1 MTRKVNTECHK
12 IGKRLLI
19 GTAIVL
25 VGGIAVMWS
34 WNTLA
39 VDLFHL
45 PAVKFRHALAAE
57 LLLISLGA
65 GLGIG
70 VRIPGGNRQHRDV

>member
-1 MTRKVNTECHK
+1 MTQEVNTK
-12 IGKRLLI
+12 YQNIGRILLV

-25 VGGIAVMWS
+25 IGGIAMMWS

-39 VDLFHL
+39 VDLFQL
-45 PAVKFRHALAAE
+45 PAVKFRHAIAAE

-70 VRIPGGNRQHRDV
+70 ARIPGGNRQHRDV

>member
-1 MTRKVNTECHK
+1 MTQKVNIEYHS

-19 GTAIVL
+19 GTAIVI
-25 VGGIAVMWS
+25 VSGIAVMWA

-39 VDLFHL
+39 VDLFQL
-45 PAVKFRHALAAE
+45 PAVKFRHAFAAE

-70 VRIPGGNRQHRDV
+70 ARILGGNRQHRDV